1 MEGYSK
7 ANNKA
12 KNESNSKKKKKK
24 KDISRKYD
32 LQILHIF

>member
-24 KDISRKYD
+24 KDSSRKYD

>member
-24 KDISRKYD
+24 DISRKYD